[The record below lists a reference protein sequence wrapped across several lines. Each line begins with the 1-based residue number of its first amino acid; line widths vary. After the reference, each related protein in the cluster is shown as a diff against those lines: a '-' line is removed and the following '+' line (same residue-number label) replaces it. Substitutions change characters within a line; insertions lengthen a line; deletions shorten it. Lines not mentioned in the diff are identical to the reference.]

1 MAPFASSCFVRLWGD
16 KLGMAGVLARSPIES
31 ATLDSSDC
39 KTGSLDILR
48 GQKQRDPESKL
59 KIHPYIHRQVQN

>member
-1 MAPFASSCFVRLWGD
+1 MAPFSFSCFVRLWGD
-16 KLGMAGVLARSPIES
+16 KVGMAGVLARCPIGS

-39 KTGSLDILR
+39 KTGSLDILK
-48 GQKQRDPESKL
+48 GQKQRDSESKL